1 MNAWNEYFTILLT
14 LTAVFVVW
22 PTLKIIFTPELEP
35 SGELM
40 GMSGANVAGTL
51 FKSTANGM
59 INAFVTLRV
68 GMTALKY
75 LEEGSP

>member
-1 MNAWNEYFTILLT
+1 
-14 LTAVFVVW
+14 
-22 PTLKIIFTPELEP
+22 
-35 SGELM
+35 
-40 GMSGANVAGTL
+40 MSGVNVTGTL
-51 FKSTANGM
+51 FKSAANGM